1 MKRTILILFSC
12 FVSINSYSQVNMER
26 FIEFKCMRGTQV
38 NITIAADSMDT
49 KALIKIGYSQI
60 PVTMPT
66 TLAFART
73 FYVSATDTIIRIYG
87 NVTKIMFRCSS
98 GFVSDFNLDSNTY
111 ITEIWATSLCLFNA
125 DFNNSTNLKI
135 LS

>member
-1 MKRTILILFSC
+1 MKFMKRTILILFSC

-26 FIEFKCMRGTQV
+26 FIEFKCMRGTQL

-73 FYVSATDTIIRIYG
+73 YFVSATDTIIRIYG
-87 NVTKIMFRCSS
+87 DVTRIMFLKTS
-98 GFVSDFNLDSNTY
+98 G
-111 ITEIWATSLCLFNA
+111 
-125 DFNNSTNLKI
+125 
-135 LS
+135 